1 MSAMGFEE
9 RLGRYKTYDNLNNI
23 ERLKAEFL
31 RKLESV
37 PPTMEYLRNLILD
50 VKLLYRI
57 LTDPNF
63 DLKKE
68 AREDFIAALWYFI
81 DKRDG
86 IPDWIPVVGYW
97 DDYKLVRYV
106 KEKHKGEIER
116 YFEETKFF
124 IANYF

>member
-1 MSAMGFEE
+1 MSFEE
-9 RLGRYKTYDNLNNI
+9 KLGRYKTYENLNNFR
-23 ERLKAEFL
+23 RLKEEFH
-31 RKLESV
+31 RKLEKV

-57 LTDPNF
+57 LVDPHYE
-63 DLKKE
+63 LSRE
-68 AREDFIAALWYFI
+68 AREDFMAALWYFI
-81 DKRDG
+81 DTKDS
-86 IPDWIPVVGYW
+86 IPDWLPVVGYW

-106 KEKHKGEIER
+106 KEKHRGEIER

>member
-1 MSAMGFEE
+1 VGFEN
-9 RLGRYKTYDNLNNI
+9 RLERYKTYENLNNFK
-23 ERLKAEFL
+23 RLREEFQK
-31 RKLESV
+31 KLEKV

-57 LTDPNF
+57 LVDPHFN
-63 DLKKE
+63 LSRE

-81 DKRDG
+81 DTRDR
-86 IPDWIPVVGYW
+86 IPDWLPMVGYW

-106 KEKHKGEIER
+106 KEKHRREIER